1 MDCEVRVVSFIGEER
16 GDTGSLARS
25 VVVGELSQRKQ
36 FGPVVLLV
44 AAVGVEVLLE
54 GLIDPLGLTIPFR
67 MISRGEV
74 EFHVERC
81 AEAAEKMRDKLR
93 AAVRCGKLLDKIH
106 RDGIPG
112 TRGNGKRFEES
123 IGFMPTRLDSAADC
137 ARVAIVFYE
146 GPHTRPYI
154 ISTNQFDSLVLTVMA
169 RERMIVLETQDSKS

>member
-44 AAVGVEVLLE
+44 AAVGAEVLLE

-81 AEAAEKMRDKLR
+81 AKAAEEMRDKLR
-93 AAVRCGKLLDKIH
+93 AAVMMLTARCACNRQHTLTGVRSRTAMGCSVGARMGSSRTYRL
-106 RDGIPG
+106 
-112 TRGNGKRFEES
+112 KRVSS
-123 IGFMPTRLDSAADC
+123 IKMSVTSAL
-137 ARVAIVFYE
+137 
-146 GPHTRPYI
+146 
-154 ISTNQFDSLVLTVMA
+154 Q
-169 RERMIVLETQDSKS
+169 